1 MIHGTTL
8 KLLNTIL
15 HPDDLEKILKI
26 IKEDIIETC
35 EIAPPM
41 GQISGY
47 WYMGFNG
54 DPIEGYIPGPTEK
67 YIWN

>member
-8 KLLNTIL
+8 KLLKTIL
-15 HPDDLEKILKI
+15 HPDDLERILQI
-26 IKEDIIETC
+26 IKEDIIETG
-35 EIAPPM
+35 EIVAI

-47 WYMGFNG
+47 WYMGFDG

>member
-8 KLLNTIL
+8 KLLETLL
-15 HPDDLEKILKI
+15 HPDDLERTLKT
-26 IKEDIIETC
+26 IKEDILETC
-35 EIAPPM
+35 EIAPM

-47 WYMGFNG
+47 WFMGFNG